1 MCGRYVFKPTEQLN
15 KYYDYSFKE
24 NYNISP
30 GTIVPL
36 LDSNQKVISRIWG
49 IKPLW
54 NNSIQLINAKL
65 ETYKYKNTFKNL
77 KRCVFFS
84 NGYYEW
90 KKIEKKST
98 PFFHFIEEEFFFF
111 AGLHNEKECCILT
124 KTNTINNYNVHSR
137 QPVCL
142 TYDLTDEWLKN
153 SNLLE
158 LKKKLNFHQVS
169 SLVNSPRNNN
179 EKLIENIK
187 KNN

>member
-1 MCGRYVFKPTEQLN
+1 MVIMNGKKLKKNQLL
-15 KYYDYSFKE
+15 S
-24 NYNISP
+24 
-30 GTIVPL
+30 
-36 LDSNQKVISRIWG
+36 
-49 IKPLW
+49 
-54 NNSIQLINAKL
+54 SIL
-65 ETYKYKNTFKNL
+65 L
-77 KRCVFFS
+77 KR
-84 NGYYEW
+84 N
-90 KKIEKKST
+90 
-98 PFFHFIEEEFFFF
+98 FFFF

-179 EKLIENIK
+179 EELIENIK

>member
-1 MCGRYVFKPTEQLN
+1 MCGRYVVKATEHLN
-15 KYYDYSFKE
+15 KSYGYSFKK
-24 NYNISP
+24 NYNVTP
-30 GTIVPL
+30 GTSVPL
-36 LDSNQKVISRIWG
+36 LNQDHKVISRIWG

-54 NNSIQLINAKL
+54 NNSIQLINARL
-65 ETYKYKNTFKNL
+65 ESYKHKITFKNL

-90 KKIEKKST
+90 KKIEKKKT
-98 PFFHFIEEEFFFF
+98 PFFHFIDEDNFFF

-124 KTNTINNYNVHSR
+124 TKNTIKNYHIHPR

-142 TYDLTDEWLKN
+142 TYDLIDEWLKN
-153 SNLLE
+153 SNLFE
-158 LKKKLNFHQVS
+158 LKKILNFHEVS

-179 EKLIENIK
+179 KKLIENIK